1 MIDAREFAN
10 VAAPET
16 SFGHSDIQGGS
27 EPGHLPGV
35 SSRAKSP
42 SITHRFGVSVYKRW
56 IAVVVATLTVAIG
69 ATPAFASSARASTS
83 RGPSGTFQAT
93 VKTPASLK
101 GVWKIVFHSGTD
113 TDFDNGMKIA
123 SGTYT
128 ISGTTIAFAQAAA
141 PAGSPTTCSTAG
153 KYTYSLS
160 GKTLKFTKIS
170 DPCNSVRGELLS
182 NKFTRI

>member
-1 MIDAREFAN
+1 MRETREFAN
-10 VAAPET
+10 VAA
-16 SFGHSDIQGGS
+16 SQKIFGRSGIRGGS

-35 SSRAKSP
+35 NSRAKSH
-42 SITHRFGVSVYKRW
+42 SITHQLGVPVYKRW
-56 IAVVVATLTVAIG
+56 IAVVISTLTIAIA
-69 ATPAFASSARASTS
+69 ATPAFAATGHSSTS
-83 RGPSGTFQAT
+83 RVPSGTYQAT
-93 VKTPASLK
+93 VKEPATLK

-113 TDFDNGMKIA
+113 TDFLNGTKIA

-128 ISGTTIAFAQAAA
+128 ISGTTISFAQAAA
-141 PAGSPTTCSTAG
+141 PSGSPTTCKTPG
-153 KYTYSLS
+153 KYTFSLP